1 MNSKEYEVLKE
12 KEIKII
18 EEKSIVKPEFTEEI
32 EARVISVGK
41 IEDNIKDVKEYAIKV
56 KEYYTNLVF
65 TVETKEN
72 AEKEKADINK
82 FEKQV
87 KDFRKQIVAKY
98 NEPIKLFEDTAKETE
113 KLLKE
118 TYDLINVQVKA
129 FDDEQLEKVR
139 EKVESYFNE
148 YAQSKDIDFV
158 NFSQMNVSVTK
169 GLLTSTGNLTKKAQ
183 EQINEFIDRCVKD
196 VELINTLEHKEEI
209 LIEYKKTLK
218 SAESIAMVMDRY
230 KQLEEMKKEEEPKK
244 EQVIND
250 EEMLK
255 KIENLTA
262 PKVEEI
268 VTQKELFE
276 LYFKV
281 RGTKDELIRVIDY
294 LESEGLSYEQC

>member
-1 MNSKEYEVLKE
+1 MEEVKEA
-12 KEIKII
+12 EIK
-18 EEKSIVKPEFTEEI
+18 EEKALVKPEFKEEI
-32 EARVISVGK
+32 NAEIIGTAK
-41 IEDNIKDVKEYAIKV
+41 IEDNIKKVKEYAIKV
-56 KEYYTNLVF
+56 KEYYTGLVF
-65 TVETKEN
+65 TVETKED

-82 FEKQV
+82 FQKQV

-129 FDDEQLEKVR
+129 FDDEQLERVR

-148 YAQSKDIDFV
+148 YAQSKNVDFV
-158 NFSQMNVSVTK
+158 NFSQMNISVTK
-169 GLLTSTGNLTKKAQ
+169 GLLTSTGNLTKKVQ
-183 EQINEFIDRCVKD
+183 DQINEFVDRCAKD
-196 VELINTLEHKEEI
+196 VDLINTLEHKEEI

-230 KQLEEMKKEEEPKK
+230 KQLEDMKKEKESTK

-255 KIENLTA
+255 RIDSLSA
-262 PKVEEI
+262 PKVEKQNEI
-268 VTQKELFE
+268 VLLAFEFIGPKESAKIVANTLKSIE
-276 LYFKV
+276 GKYRQLMKV
-281 RGTKDELIRVIDY
+281 GDH
-294 LESEGLSYEQC
+294 YE

>member
-1 MNSKEYEVLKE
+1 MN
-12 KEIKII
+12 EIKIV

-65 TVETKEN
+65 TVETKED

-82 FEKQV
+82 FKKQV
-87 KDFRKQIVAKY
+87 EDFRKQIIAKY
-98 NEPIKLFEDTAKETE
+98 NEPIKLFEATAKETE

-148 YAQSKDIDFV
+148 YAQSKNIDFV
-158 NFSQMNVSVTK
+158 NFSQMKVPVTK
-169 GLLTSTGNLTKKAQ
+169 GLLTSTGNLTKKVQ

>member
-1 MNSKEYEVLKE
+1 MNSKEE
-12 KEIKII
+12 EIKIV

-87 KDFRKQIVAKY
+87 KAFRKQIVAKY
-98 NEPIKLFEDTAKETE
+98 SEPIKLFEDTAKETE

-129 FDDEQLEKVR
+129 FDDEQLKKVR

-169 GLLTSTGNLTKKAQ
+169 GLLTSTGNLTKKVQ

-196 VELINTLEHKEEI
+196 VEVINTLEHKEEI

-230 KQLEEMKKEEEPKK
+230 KQLEDMKKEKESAK
-244 EQVIND
+244 EQEIND
-250 EEMLK
+250 EVMINKIDECLSAP
-255 KIENLTA
+255 KIE
-262 PKVEEI
+262 KIEEI
-268 VTQKELFE
+268 VTFAFE
-276 LYFKV
+276 FIGPKGSAKTIVNTLRNVEGKFRQLEKV
-281 RGTKDELIRVIDY
+281 
-294 LESEGLSYEQC
+294 EGHYE

>member
-1 MNSKEYEVLKE
+1 MN
-12 KEIKII
+12 EIKIV

-65 TVETKEN
+65 TVETKED

-82 FEKQV
+82 FKKQV
-87 KDFRKQIVAKY
+87 EDFRKQIVAKY
-98 NEPIKLFEDTAKETE
+98 NEPIKLFEATAKETE

-196 VELINTLEHKEEI
+196 VDLINTLEHKEEI

>member
-32 EARVISVGK
+32 EARVVSVGK

-65 TVETKEN
+65 TLETKED
-72 AEKEKADINK
+72 AEKEKVDINK
-82 FEKQV
+82 FKKQV
-87 KDFRKQIVAKY
+87 EDFRKQIVAKY

>member
-1 MNSKEYEVLKE
+1 MN
-12 KEIKII
+12 EIKIV

-65 TVETKEN
+65 TLETKED

-82 FEKQV
+82 FKKQV
-87 KDFRKQIVAKY
+87 EDFRKQIIAKY

-118 TYDLINVQVKA
+118 AYDLINVQVKA

-148 YAQSKDIDFV
+148 YAQSKGIDFV

-169 GLLTSTGNLTKKAQ
+169 GLLTSTGNLTKKTQ

>member
-1 MNSKEYEVLKE
+1 MN
-12 KEIKII
+12 EIKIV

-65 TVETKEN
+65 TVETKED

-82 FEKQV
+82 FKKQV
-87 KDFRKQIVAKY
+87 EDFRKQIVAKY
-98 NEPIKLFEDTAKETE
+98 NEPIKLFEATAKETE

-148 YAQSKDIDFV
+148 YAQSKGIDFV

-169 GLLTSTGNLTKKAQ
+169 GLLTSTGNLTKKVQ
-183 EQINEFIDRCVKD
+183 DQINEFIDRCVKD

-218 SAESIAMVMDRY
+218 SAESIALVMDRY
-230 KQLEEMKKEEEPKK
+230 KQLEDMKKEKESAK

-255 KIENLTA
+255 KIDNLTA

-281 RGTKDELIRVIDY
+281 RGTKDELIKVIDY
-294 LESEGLSYEQC
+294 LESEGLTYEQC

>member
-1 MNSKEYEVLKE
+1 MNSKEYEVLKK

-32 EARVISVGK
+32 EARVVSVGK

-65 TVETKEN
+65 TLETKED
-72 AEKEKADINK
+72 AEKEKVDINK
-82 FEKQV
+82 FKKQV
-87 KDFRKQIVAKY
+87 EDFRKQIVAKY